1 MPDRTFKSGD
11 KITLP
16 VSGKV
21 YLIDGR
27 GRGPAAMER
36 VVLRFQREVEQ
47 AGLVV
52 APLEDLR

>member
-1 MPDRTFKSGD
+1 
-11 KITLP
+11 

-27 GRGPAAMER
+27 GRGPAAMAR
-36 VVLRFQREVEQ
+36 VVSRFQREIER